1 MSENK
6 LVRKNAVTWPTMGVA
21 PSRLWAP
28 DRNVTR
34 SEVDQIVL
42 TGMVPLL
49 RELVETCKFLHS
61 LCGKSLEPTTLVNGR
76 NVIVRQI
83 EALSIPPPP
92 RSSVD
97 VMHSSFVLTQSTLL
111 GKEGGSRNRLL

>member
-83 EALSIPPPP
+83 EAVSIPPPP
-92 RSSVD
+92 PGA
-97 VMHSSFVLTQSTLL
+97 VLTLCIQVSF
-111 GKEGGSRNRLL
+111 